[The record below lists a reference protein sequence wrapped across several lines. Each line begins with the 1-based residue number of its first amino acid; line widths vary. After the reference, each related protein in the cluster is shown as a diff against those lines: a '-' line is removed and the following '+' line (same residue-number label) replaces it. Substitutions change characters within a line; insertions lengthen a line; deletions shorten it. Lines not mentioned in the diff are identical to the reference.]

1 MMNALRGEEKSNY
14 ELEFKMKN
22 NEVRYLL
29 VNATTR
35 RDEKNNVI
43 GGKT

>member
-1 MMNALRGEEKSNY
+1 MTDSHRFNRTKS
-14 ELEFKMKN
+14 

-35 RDEKNNVI
+35 KDAENVI
-43 GGKT
+43 GKALLTF